1 MNRCDNAAN
10 ARMIVFDRESG
21 RLTGAGQLEAM
32 AIRALQAGSVLTRP
46 FGHRGYGLGCRAV
59 SVVATCDRDIAVKLN
74 SDAVFAMPFADAY
87 WSRILNRRY
96 DYEEDI
102 AALLKSAARFN
113 YTLIDCGA
121 NFGYWSVLASSAP
134 FGRQTA
140 LAIEASPTN
149 AAWLDINAR
158 LNGNRFRC
166 LNAAIGG
173 KSGGF
178 AAITGRKHEAFAA
191 VPIGHLQRD
200 AVRIVSLDGL
210 VDEGMINSLR
220 PIMIKLD
227 VEGLEIE
234 AIEGAG
240 RLLAT
245 DSIVI
250 CEDHGSDRTHSVS
263 RHLLTKTALK
273 VFVFDPA
280 ACGYVPVVTTTILDR
295 IKRYGWVGYNVCAT
309 ASPFWEDR
317 ILSAT
322 WIYR

>member
-1 MNRCDNAAN
+1 MSRVDAAID
-10 ARMIVFDRESG
+10 ARALVYDRENG
-21 RLTGAGQLEAM
+21 KLTGAEVLDAM
-32 AIRALQAGSVLTRP
+32 AIRVLQAGSMLTQP
-46 FGHRGYGLGCRAV
+46 FGHRGYSLGCRAV
-59 SVVATCDRDIAVKLN
+59 SIAAPRDRDIAVRLN

-102 AALLKSAARFN
+102 EALLKCAAGFN

-140 LAIEASPTN
+140 LAIEASTRN
-149 AAWLDINAR
+149 AVRLEINAR

-173 KSGGF
+173 KRGGY
-178 AAITGRKHEAFAA
+178 ARITGRKHEAFAA
-191 VPIGHLQRD
+191 VPIERHQHD

-210 VDEGMINSLR
+210 VDEGVIDSSGSTV
-220 PIMIKLD
+220 IKLD

-234 AIEGAG
+234 AIEGAE

-245 DSIVI
+245 DSILI

-263 RHLLTKTALK
+263 RHLLTSTALK

-280 ACGYVPVVTTTILDR
+280 ACKYVPVVTTAVLDR
-295 IKRYGWVGYNVCAT
+295 VKRYGWVGYNVCAT
-309 ASPFWEDR
+309 ASPLWEDKV
-317 ILSAT
+317 LSAS
-322 WIYR
+322 WEYR

>member
-1 MNRCDNAAN
+1 MSRVDTAID
-10 ARMIVFDRESG
+10 ARALVYDRESG
-21 RLTGAGQLEAM
+21 KLTGAGVLDAT
-32 AIRALQAGSVLTRP
+32 AICALQAGSALTRP
-46 FGHRGYGLGCRAV
+46 FGHRGYSLGCRAV
-59 SVVATCDRDIAVKLN
+59 SVAATRDRDIVIRLN

-87 WSRILNRRY
+87 WSRLLNRRY

-102 AALLKSAARFN
+102 EALLRSAAGFS

-134 FGRQTA
+134 FGRQAA
-140 LAIEASPTN
+140 LAVEASPKN
-149 AAWLDINAR
+149 VDRLKINAR

-173 KSGGF
+173 KKGGY
-178 AAITGRKHEAFAA
+178 ARITGRKHEAFAA
-191 VPIGHLQRD
+191 VPIEHHQHE

-210 VDEGMINSLR
+210 VDEGVIGSSG
-220 PIMIKLD
+220 PTVIKFD

-234 AIEGAG
+234 AIEGAE

-245 DSIVI
+245 DAIVI

-263 RHLLTKTALK
+263 RHLLTRTTLK

-280 ACGYVPVVTTTILDR
+280 ACRYVPVVTTAVLDR

-309 ASPFWEDR
+309 ASPFWEDK
-317 ILSAT
+317 ILSAS
-322 WIYR
+322 WEYR

>member
-1 MNRCDNAAN
+1 
-10 ARMIVFDRESG
+10 
-21 RLTGAGQLEAM
+21 
-32 AIRALQAGSVLTRP
+32 
-46 FGHRGYGLGCRAV
+46 
-59 SVVATCDRDIAVKLN
+59 
-74 SDAVFAMPFADAY
+74 
-87 WSRILNRRY
+87 
-96 DYEEDI
+96 
-102 AALLKSAARFN
+102 
-113 YTLIDCGA
+113 
-121 NFGYWSVLASSAP
+121 
-134 FGRQTA
+134 
-140 LAIEASPTN
+140 
-149 AAWLDINAR
+149 
-158 LNGNRFRC
+158 

-210 VDEGMINSLR
+210 VDEGMINSLG